1 MSLQLN
7 IALCPV
13 SQGGRRRT
21 SYAEIGDEIVIAEQ
35 DRRGQTSSD
44 AADNSCLK
52 SSAVQCSVIAILV

>member
-21 SYAEIGDEIVIAEQ
+21 SHAEIGDEIVIAEQ
-35 DRRGQTSSD
+35 DRRGPD
-44 AADNSCLK
+44 IK
-52 SSAVQCSVIAILV
+52 